1 MRHTYCREVGIA
13 PAKDN
18 VSFSDFEVLSNGL
31 TWYVQVHHND
41 RPAFQSLDQT
51 YAHIRSLV
59 QQGVS

>member
-31 TWYVQVHHND
+31 T
-41 RPAFQSLDQT
+41 
-51 YAHIRSLV
+51 
-59 QQGVS
+59 